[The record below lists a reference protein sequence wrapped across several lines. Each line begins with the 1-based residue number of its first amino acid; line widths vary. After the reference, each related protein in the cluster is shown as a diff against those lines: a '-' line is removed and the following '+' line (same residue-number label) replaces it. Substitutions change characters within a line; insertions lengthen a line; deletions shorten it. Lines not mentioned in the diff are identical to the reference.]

1 MIGYVNDSCAVV
13 FTFCIECL
21 CSNFMLIPVFL
32 FKSNNTASEQGEQEL
47 CVISGFNTTL
57 C

>member
-1 MIGYVNDSCAVV
+1 MTRALL
-13 FTFCIECL
+13 FLLFCIECL

-32 FKSNNTASEQGEQEL
+32 FKSNNNTASEQGEQEL